1 MKPEKKRLT
10 LRQIAQLARTSKST
24 VSRVLTNHPSVSPQT
39 RTRIE
44 AAIEKH
50 GYLPNL
56 FARGLAGGKTGLIA
70 AIASEINSGFF
81 AEVLKGVD
89 QVVHQNGGHVLSSF
103 AHGADDYIRLWR
115 DMSEQG
121 RADAIVLIAPPV
133 ELLAEP
139 FEDSTLPCLLC
150 ACRPARAAKGW
161 DNVSSVTV
169 GNRQGMT
176 EILQHLAER
185 GCKTIVHLSGPKI
198 SFDAQERIQGVKAF
212 AALRPGLTVDIV
224 QAGQTRDVGYSAVI
238 DYLSKH
244 KDPPDAIVAFNDA
257 TAYGALQA
265 LKEMNIAVPD
275 RTRVTGCDD
284 EDSASAVGLT
294 TLHMNMVNVGQEAA
308 RLIYRALNNREARQP
323 AEHVIIDMQVKVRST
338 T

>member
-1 MKPEKKRLT
+1 MKTEKKRLT

-24 VSRVLTNHPSVSPQT
+24 VSRVLTNHPSVSPST

-44 AAIEKH
+44 AAIQKH

-81 AEVLKGVD
+81 AEVLRGID

-103 AHGADDYIRLWR
+103 SHGTEDYIHLWR
-115 DMSEQG
+115 DMAEQG
-121 RADAIVLIAPPV
+121 RADAVILIAPPV

-139 FEDSTLPCLLC
+139 VEDGAMPCLLC

-161 DNVSSVTV
+161 ENVSSVTV

-185 GCKTIVHLSGPKI
+185 GCKSIVHLAGPKNV
-198 SFDAQERIQGVKAF
+198 FDAQERLQGVKAF
-212 AALRPGLTVDIV
+212 AALRPGLTVDVV
-224 QAGQTRDVGYSAVI
+224 QAGQTRDVGYAAVV
-238 DYLSKH
+238 DYLAKH

-257 TAYGALQA
+257 TAFGALQA
-265 LKEMNIAVPD
+265 LKEIDVAVPG
-275 RTRVTGCDD
+275 RTKVTGCDD
-284 EDSASAVGLT
+284 EDAASAVGLT

-308 RLIYRALNNREARQP
+308 RLVYRALNNRDSRQP
-323 AEHVIIDMQVKVRST
+323 AEHVVIDMQVKVRST